1 MLLKIWNAI
10 RLNIGILHL
19 IVDVWKIRC
28 LALSINDLCLGS
40 FLWLCHDLI
49 LNVML
54 CSLPLRFEIC
64 SNCSGNTIVLL
75 FSKEN
80 LVVSISLFLCFGSI
94 NVCTIFFFFL
104 QKKSFYRKEKNPG
117 NAFVID
123 LPLCPIHKCRSWFI
137 LFTLSST
144 IYVVSLV
151 NSSLNLETAHIF
163 LSSHHLAFSGRHVL
177 YFKWVSINMKY
188 QYWWYHTVMHLY
200 WGSNKLN
207 SRV

>member
-1 MLLKIWNAI
+1 MSE
-10 RLNIGILHL
+10 RLDAWHYQ
-19 IVDVWKIRC
+19 
-28 LALSINDLCLGS
+28 S
-40 FLWLCHDLI
+40 
-49 LNVML
+49 M
-54 CSLPLRFEIC
+54 IC
-64 SNCSGNTIVLL
+64 V
-75 FSKEN
+75 
-80 LVVSISLFLCFGSI
+80 LVVSCDCVMILYLMLCFVVFLLDLKFVQIVLGTQLCFCFQKKI
-94 NVCTIFFFFL
+94 WLCQYRYFFVLDQLMYALFFFFL

>member
-94 NVCTIFFFFL
+94 NVCTIFFFF
-104 QKKSFYRKEKNPG
+104 YRKN
-117 NAFVID
+117 
-123 LPLCPIHKCRSWFI
+123 HFI
-137 LFTLSST
+137 GRKKTQ
-144 IYVVSLV
+144 
-151 NSSLNLETAHIF
+151 EM
-163 LSSHHLAFSGRHVL
+163 HLLLICHCVQ
-177 YFKWVSINMKY
+177 SINVVAGLY
-188 QYWWYHTVMHLY
+188 YSHYLPQYMLSVL
-200 WGSNKLN
+200 
-207 SRV
+207 